1 MSAVVQIQIGRKDL
15 HAARIVT
22 LPLPETVE
30 GELVVAVER
39 FALTANNV
47 SYAVTGDL
55 IGYWGFFPVDAEWG
69 LVPVWGYGTVIAS
82 GCAGV
87 EVGELL
93 YGFFPMASH
102 VVLRP
107 GKVRPDSFIDFA
119 EHRRSLPGLYNR
131 YNRLGGEPPE
141 SAAMGDERCL
151 LFPLFAT
158 SWILSDYLE
167 DNAMFGATRVLIGS
181 ASSKTAFGL
190 AWLLARAPDRTVEIV
205 GLTSPGNVAFT
216 QSLGIYDRVLTYDRV
231 EALET
236 GVPTAFVDMSGSGT
250 VIRAIDDHLG
260 ESVVLSSIVGATH
273 WDAKRHKGETR
284 GATPTF
290 FFAPAQFGKREQD
303 WGPGVAMVRA
313 QAASARIAAEA
324 RVLLEVRHSHG
335 PEAVRDAWLEMLDG
349 RTPPSTGVMLSVGE
363 VP

>member
-1 MSAVVQIQIGRKDL
+1 MNQFVQMQVARKDL
-15 HAARIVT
+15 HTTRIQT
-22 LPLPETVE
+22 FPLPQPAE
-30 GELVVAVER
+30 GEVVVAVDR

-55 IGYWGFFPVDAEWG
+55 IGYWGFFPVDADWG
-69 LVPVWGYGTVIAS
+69 LVPVWGYGTVVAS
-82 GCAGV
+82 ACPGLDI
-87 EVGELL
+87 GERL

-102 VVLRP
+102 VVLKP
-107 GKVRPDSFIDFA
+107 GRVRADPFIDFA
-119 EHRRSLPGLYNR
+119 DHRRALPGLYNLYSR
-131 YNRLGGEPPE
+131 VAAEPPE
-141 SAAMGDERCL
+141 IAAMGDERCL

-158 SWILSDYLE
+158 SYILSDYLE
-167 DNAMFGATRVLIGS
+167 DNAMFGASRVLIGS

-190 AWLLARAPDRTVEIV
+190 AWLLARAPDKTVEIV

-216 QSLGIYDRVLTYDRV
+216 QSLDVYDRVLTYDKV

-236 GVPTAFVDMSGSGT
+236 GVPTAFIDMSGSGA

-260 ESVVLSSIVGATH
+260 ENVVLSSIVGATH

-313 QAASARIAAEA
+313 QSASARIASEA
-324 RVLLEVRHSHG
+324 RALLEVRHGRG
-335 PEAVRDAWLEMLDG
+335 PEAVRDAWLEMVDG
-349 RTPPSTGVMLSVGE
+349 RTPPAVGVMLSV
-363 VP
+363 V